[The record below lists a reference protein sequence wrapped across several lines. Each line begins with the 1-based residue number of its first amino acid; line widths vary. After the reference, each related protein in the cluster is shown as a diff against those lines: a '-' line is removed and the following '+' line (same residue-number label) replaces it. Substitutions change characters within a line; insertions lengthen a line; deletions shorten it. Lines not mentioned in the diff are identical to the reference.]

1 MYRYKREK
9 GGGEEREGYYCA
21 STECANLSSEQRNC
35 VKALSLLVE
44 NFQSRPA
51 LREAGG

>member
-1 MYRYKREK
+1 MGREE
-9 GGGEEREGYYCA
+9 GEERGIVA
-21 STECANLSSEQRNC
+21 VQSVHIANLLSSEQRNC